1 MSWNQFIQKRQQFH
15 EIFDAVAF
23 LVTHSVEI
31 RKFLSLSFYCKFLK
45 NFRENNVL
53 RALYSKI
60 AFGMA
65 TFGNF
70 RANLRKS
77 DLFGLIEEGLDY

>member
-45 NFRENNVL
+45 NFRENNV
-53 RALYSKI
+53 
-60 AFGMA
+60 
-65 TFGNF
+65 
-70 RANLRKS
+70 
-77 DLFGLIEEGLDY
+77 